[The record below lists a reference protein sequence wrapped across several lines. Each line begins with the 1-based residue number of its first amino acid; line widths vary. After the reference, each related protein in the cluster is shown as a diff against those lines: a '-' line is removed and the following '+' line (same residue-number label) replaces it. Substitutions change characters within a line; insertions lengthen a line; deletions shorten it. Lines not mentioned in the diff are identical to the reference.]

1 MNALRRSTST
11 AAVFQSTLTVYP
23 LNHGRGIV
31 ERLFSAIGQSNR
43 ELFVGFHR
51 SYSK

>member
-11 AAVFQSTLTVYP
+11 AAVFQSTLTVHP

-31 ERLFSAIGQSNR
+31 ECLFSAIGQPNR